1 MKLIIGNKNYSSWS
15 LRAWLL
21 MRHFNIDY
29 SEHYIRLCS
38 DKMMEQM
45 TGLCPNYKVPV
56 LIDESKNELA
66 HSKAIKIWD
75 SLAICEYVN
84 EQYLEGKAWPKCIE
98 QRAIARSICAEMH
111 AGFLNFRQELPMNC
125 RREPATIAYSTA
137 AQQEIN
143 RIIALLQECLL
154 SRPETGKGFL
164 FGSFSIA
171 DVYYMPVVSRFIS
184 YQIVVPDDIKQYMEL
199 MLTLPAY
206 QQWKALAEQEVE
218 VIESGEV

>member
-21 MRHFNIDY
+21 MRHFNVDC
-29 SEHYIRLCS
+29 SEQYIRLFS
-38 DKMMEQM
+38 DNMKEQM
-45 TGLCPNYKVPV
+45 TEFCPNYKVPV
-56 LIDESKNELA
+56 LIDENKNELG
-66 HSKAIKIWD
+66 HTKVIKIWD

-84 EQYLEGKAWPKCIE
+84 EQYLDGKAWPESIA

-111 AGFLNFRQELPMNC
+111 AGFFNFRQELPMNC
-125 RREPATIAYSTA
+125 RRTPATIVYSLET
-137 AQQEIN
+137 QQEIN

-154 SRPETGKGFL
+154 TRYQTSEGFL
-164 FGSFSIA
+164 FGKFSIA
-171 DVYYMPVVSRFIS
+171 DAYYMPVVSRFTS

-206 QQWKALAEQEVE
+206 QQWQALAEQEVE

>member
-21 MRHFNIDY
+21 MRHFGVDF
-29 SEHYIRLCS
+29 SEQYIRLCS

-45 TGLCPNYKVPV
+45 AGLCPNYKVPV
-56 LIDESKNELA
+56 LIDENKSELA
-66 HSKAIKIWD
+66 HNKAIKIWD

-84 EQYLEGKAWPKCIE
+84 EQYLEGKAWPTCIE

-111 AGFLNFRQELPMNC
+111 AGFFNFRQELPMNC
-125 RREPATIAYSTA
+125 RRTPAAVVYSTET
-137 AQQEIN
+137 QQEIN

-154 SRPETGKGFL
+154 TRSQTREGFL
-164 FGSFSIA
+164 FGGFSIA
-171 DVYYMPVVSRFIS
+171 DAYYMPVVSRFIS

-206 QQWKALAEQEVE
+206 KQWQALAEQEVE